1 MSQINLDTS
10 PYFDDFDE
18 EKEFYKVLFKPGFPV
33 QARELTTLQSI
44 LQNQISKFGE
54 HFFKEGSMVI
64 PGAITY
70 NGNYTCVLVNPQQG
84 GIDVSLY
91 LDKLIG
97 TKIVGQISGVR
108 AKVVNILLPP
118 DEVATNPTIYIS
130 YEDSGSD
137 EEQATFLTNEPL
149 INESPIV
156 YGNTTI
162 SAGSIFATTL
172 VQDAV
177 TTGSAAQIADG
188 IYFIR
193 STFVKV
199 SESVVILEPYNNN
212 PTFRVGLQIS
222 QSIVTAGQ
230 DETLYD
236 NAKGF
241 NNFSA
246 PGADRLKIT
255 AALTKKPIDDTN
267 DTNFIELMRV
277 TDGELKKLEEST
289 NYNYLKDYIAKR
301 TYDESGDYVVKG
313 MGVTIDESLNNGL
326 GNGGSYTKDQLTEE
340 GAVPTSDLA
349 CVKIQAGTAYV
360 RGYDVKTPGTTNLD
374 APKPRT
380 TANIASAAIPFE
392 MGTQYI
398 VNNVTGTP
406 AVGLNYDDNI
416 VQLFN
421 GRVSG
426 GVSSGDLIG
435 EGRVYAFELHDGR
448 YENASTT
455 FDLFL
460 FDTQIFTKFTA
471 NVDPTSLLI
480 AGYRVKGLSS
490 NSTAYVRSVNG
501 NQVTLTQV
509 DGEFQ
514 LNETLSI
521 NNSTSNTVTIAALE
535 TYKADQVRSI
545 SQSSSNINPGLQA
558 NFTADNLLYPSTAAN
573 FFADDTYTITS
584 GGLCVCGGRTFDSYK
599 VGDIFAYQKSGSE
612 LITFNRVASIAGD
625 DLGMVLEAV
634 ADVPGLVDGTLPSGT
649 IDVQGRKMISQVF
662 NQDRSFLY
670 SVLEERNIAKLDLSN
685 SSLPY
690 TKQVTGL
697 SIDANGQM
705 TINSASLDI
714 PNSNFTAYD
723 QNRYSICLSNGQQE
737 TIDSTAVAVSP
748 NVIVF
753 NNLTPNQTNVT
764 ANVTA
769 VKNSIRSK
777 TKVVVRSQEL
787 VVDRISSGIGTETL
801 SLQYSPYY
809 GLRVDDQEV
818 SLNVPDVR
826 NVVAV
831 YEALDGNTPTL
842 DVLQFV
848 AGLALDTNLVK
859 GELVRGE
866 ISGAIAQVITVP
878 DQANVRIVY
887 LSQNKFEVGELL
899 VFQESGLQNVLQGVV
914 EGNYQDITDSYTLDN
929 GYREQFYDYSRIVRS
944 DNGVAPVRKLLII
957 FDKLVVPNDDK
968 GDFYTANTYDDVT
981 FEYRMPNLGPKKDIR
996 ASDTLDFR
1004 PRVRDFDPAVTNDS
1018 PFNYIQR
1025 DFGSV
1030 GNTALQVIAPNENMT
1045 IGYDYYLGRQD
1056 RVIVTKEGDF
1066 QLVQGAPNR
1075 NPTLPDQAET
1085 AMELARIEYPPYVF
1099 DMNDVKVIQIDN
1111 KRYTMKDIGR
1121 LEDRIENLEEITS
1134 LSLLERQAQSTEI
1147 IDAQGNNRFKTGFF
1161 ADDFTSLNF
1170 VDLGDPDY
1178 KADVIAEFG
1187 TLACLQEFNT
1197 LPVRL
1202 LLKDGLDSQTINL
1215 DSDLPLVDANTTKT
1229 GDLVTLDYDEAQW
1242 ITQPLCS
1249 RIENVNPFNVILYN
1263 GNVAIAPR
1271 SDDFVVTRNLGTT
1284 RINVYGTTTGDFS
1297 KTFVEGI
1304 EVAQFMRERNVAFS
1318 ADGLRPHTR
1327 FYPFWDGQAGADVIP
1342 KLIEINMRSGA
1353 FIVGETVRGY
1363 NGSTQI
1369 FAARVAEQ
1377 NHKTGPFNAPQRI
1390 YTQNPYNRTEVIPS
1404 AYSGSSTVLNIDIFS
1419 LADQSDDRYY
1429 GLIANGVRL
1438 EGSSSRAVADVTD
1451 VKLVADTFAELQGCI
1466 YFRDPYASPPPAFR
1480 LRTGI
1485 RTFRLTSSP
1494 TNEKPVLGS
1503 TLVSYC
1509 ETTFESSGTVQ
1520 NRRTEVIGVQDLPPP
1535 PPPIIIDKTVTNN
1548 FTRVIDRT
1556 RTRIIDRTVTV
1567 RNNFIERRVIDRTRT
1582 IVNNRTRIER
1592 RIVRRPQRR
1601 QRRPRRRYD
1610 DPLAQTFRVDETGA
1624 FLTSVDIFMASKS
1637 LTDNL
1642 AVEIRTTELGTPT
1655 VQLVQSYAR
1664 VVLGPDE
1671 VNVSSDGSVPT
1682 NVVFPSPIYLEPD
1695 VTYALVLLAP
1705 TTDDYNAWIAR
1716 MGEGAIEAGASGLAD
1731 GVSTS
1736 VQDDQAEQETND
1748 QSITEDQATGEVD
1761 QDALAAAGG
1770 QVIISQQYLNGSLFK
1785 SQNGSIWT
1793 PSQFEDLK
1801 FTLYKAEFTDQ
1812 EGTVFLTNPPLSNST
1827 PLRNN
1832 GILTL
1837 PRKVRCRIAPTS
1849 FPFQPGDSITSVG
1862 SGFTMTAKVPADIE
1876 ALGGPITTLTIT
1888 DGGAGFIDGSYSA
1901 VEAYPL
1907 GVSGVL
1913 GRNGSLGESATV
1925 NVTVASG
1932 IITSVTVVDG
1942 GNGYKVGDT
1951 IGIKTSDV
1959 ANAGGDAVITIDAI
1973 GQTDTLYLTNVE
1985 GERYVSTDDIKKVA
1999 ENGTLIDTG
2008 VSVDPAGSTVVDP
2021 MYDGSVFVV
2030 DCPNHSL
2037 HADNQNLSIS
2047 NCLPDQPASV
2057 LSEQIDITS
2066 TSLTVLDPSSFNEFE
2081 GITTSVGYAYLGGE
2095 IIEYSNLGN
2104 GQLGIS
2110 SRGVDGTAVLI
2121 HDQGTRVY
2129 KYEVSGVSLRRIN
2142 SAHKTPIDSTLGE
2155 TRQFNTLPLQIDRS
2169 GRNSGPDMLCF
2180 TSQSEVGGANMGFA
2194 QNFQFNRILPS
2205 MGLFTPGETTS
2216 ASGTI
2221 RTVTGTSCDGNE
2233 ASFIDTGYVPATIDN
2248 FTRFD
2253 TPRLVANRLN
2263 EVEYLA
2269 DIPAAASLTYAVS
2282 MKSTDPNL
2290 SPVLDISQTSM
2301 ILVRN
2306 CINRPVKNFADDAR
2320 VNRIIGDPHASIY
2333 ISSRININNPST
2345 SLKVFLT
2352 AYRDESCDFRV
2363 LYRLFGASSQGST
2376 DPSWELFPGYTN
2388 MLDTDGDGY
2397 GDTVIDLSKNNGLP
2411 NAQVRPSAV
2420 NEFLEYEYEQ
2430 GDLPEFQAFQLKIV
2444 MAGTNEARAPF
2455 FRDVRA
2461 IALA

>member
-84 GIDVSLY
+84 GIDLSLY

-118 DEVATNPTIYIS
+118 DEVAKNPTIYIS
-130 YEDSGSD
+130 YEDSGND

-172 VQDAV
+172 LQDAV
-177 TTGSAAQIADG
+177 TTGSAAQISEG
-188 IYFIR
+188 VYFLR

-212 PTFRVGLQIS
+212 PTFRVGLQIT
-222 QSIVTAGQ
+222 QSIVTAAQ
-230 DETLYD
+230 DDTLYD

-255 AALTKKPIDDTN
+255 ATLTKKPVDDTN

-340 GAVPTSDLA
+340 GETPTSDLA

-380 TANIASAAIPFE
+380 TANIESAAIPFE

-416 VQLFN
+416 VQLYD
-421 GRVSG
+421 GRINAG
-426 GVSSGDLIG
+426 TPSGDLIG
-435 EGRVYAFELHDGR
+435 EGRVYSFELHDGR
-448 YENASTT
+448 YENASST

-471 NVDPTSLLI
+471 NVDPTTLLI
-480 AGYRVKGLSS
+480 AGYKVKGLSS
-490 NSTAYVRSVNG
+490 NSTAFVRSVNG
-501 NQVTLTQV
+501 SEVTLTQV

-521 NNSTSNTVTIAALE
+521 NGVTSNTVTIAALE
-535 TYKADQVRSI
+535 TYNADNVKSI
-545 SQSSSNINPGLQA
+545 SQSAPNINPGLQA
-558 NFTADNLLYPSTAAN
+558 NFTADALLYSSIAAN
-573 FFADDTYTITS
+573 FFADDTYTITA
-584 GGLCVCGGRTFDSYK
+584 GGLCVCGGRTFDAYK

-612 LITFNRVASIAGD
+612 LITFNRVTSIAAD
-625 DLGMVLEAV
+625 DLGMTLEAV
-634 ADVPGLVDGTLPSGT
+634 ADVPGLVDGALPTGT
-649 IDVQGRKMISQVF
+649 IDVQGSRMISKVF
-662 NQDRSFLY
+662 NQDKSFLY

-705 TINSASLDI
+705 TINSSSLNI
-714 PNSNFTAYD
+714 PNSNFAAYD
-723 QNRYSICLSNGQQE
+723 QNRYSISLSTGQQE
-737 TIDSTAVAVSP
+737 TIDSTAVLVSP

-769 VKNSIRSK
+769 FKTGIRSK
-777 TKVVVRSQEL
+777 TKVVMRSEEL
-787 VVDRISSGIGTETL
+787 IVDRISTGIGTDTL
-801 SLQYSPYY
+801 ALQASPYY

-831 YEALDGNTPTL
+831 YESLNANNPSLDI
-842 DVLQFV
+842 LQFV
-848 AGLALDTNLVK
+848 SGLALDTNVVK
-859 GELVRGE
+859 GEYVRGE
-866 ISGAIAQVITVP
+866 ITGAIAQVISVP
-878 DQANVRIVY
+878 DQAQVRIVY
-887 LSQNKFEVGELL
+887 LSQNTFEVGELL
-899 VFQESGLQNVLQGVV
+899 VFQESGMQNILQGIV
-914 EGNYQDITDSYTLDN
+914 EGNYQDITDRYTLDN
-929 GYREQFYDYSRIVRS
+929 GYREQFYDYARIVRS
-944 DNGVAPVRKLLII
+944 DNGVAPNRKLLVI
-957 FDKLVVPNDDK
+957 FDKLVVPGDDK
-968 GDFYTANTYDDVT
+968 GDFYTANTYDDDT
-981 FEYRMPNLGPKKDIR
+981 FEYMMPNLGPKKDIR

-1004 PRVRDFDPAVTNDS
+1004 PRVRDFDPATTNDS

-1025 DFGSV
+1025 DFGTV
-1030 GNTALQVIAPNENMT
+1030 GSTALQVVAPNENMT
-1045 IGYDYYLGRQD
+1045 VGYDYYLGRRD

-1066 QLVQGAPNR
+1066 QLVMGAPNR

-1099 DMNDVKVIQIDN
+1099 DMNDVKVVQVDN

-1134 LSLLERQAQSTEI
+1134 LSLLERQAQSTDVT
-1147 IDAQGNNRFKTGFF
+1147 DAQGNNRFKTGFF

-1170 VDLGDPDY
+1170 VDLSDPDY
-1178 KADVIAEFG
+1178 KADVIAEFSV
-1187 TLACLQEFNT
+1187 LACLQEFGT
-1197 LPVRL
+1197 LPIRL
-1202 LLKDGLDSQTINL
+1202 LLENGLDSNTVNL
-1215 DSDLPLVDANTTKT
+1215 ESDLPLVDPNTTKT
-1229 GDLVTLDYDEAQW
+1229 GDLVTLKYDEVKW
-1242 ITQPLCS
+1242 INQPLCS

-1263 GNVAIAPR
+1263 GNMAIAPR
-1271 SDDFVVTRNLGTT
+1271 SDDFVVTRQLGTT

-1304 EVAQFMRERNVAFS
+1304 EVAQYMRERNVAFA

-1363 NGSTQI
+1363 NGNTQI

-1377 NHKTGPFNAPQRI
+1377 NHKTGPFSSPQRT
-1390 YTQNPYNRTEVIPS
+1390 YTQNPYSRGEIIPS
-1404 AYSGSSTVLNIDIFS
+1404 AYSGSSTILNIDIFS

-1438 EGSSSRAVADVTD
+1438 EGASSRAIADVTD
-1451 VKLVADTFAELQGCI
+1451 VKLVADTFSELQGCV

-1494 TNEKPVLGS
+1494 SNEKPVLGS
-1503 TLVSYC
+1503 TMVSFC
-1509 ETTFESSGTVQ
+1509 DSTFESSGTVQ
-1520 NRRTEVIGVQDLPPP
+1520 NRRTEIIGVQDLPPP
-1535 PPPIIIDKTVTNN
+1535 PPPVIIDKTVTNN

-1556 RTRIIDRTVTV
+1556 KTEVIDRTVTI
-1567 RNNFIERRVIDRTRT
+1567 RNNFIQRRVIDRTRT
-1582 IVNNRTRIER
+1582 IVRNRTRVER
-1592 RIVRRPQRR
+1592 RVIRRPRRR

-1624 FLTSVDIFMASKS
+1624 FLTSVDIFMQSKS

-1671 VNVSSDGSVPT
+1671 VNISDDGSIPT

-1716 MGEGAIEAGASGLAD
+1716 MGEGAIQAGASGLAD
-1731 GVSTS
+1731 GVSGS
-1736 VQDDQAEQETND
+1736 LQDDQAEQETND
-1748 QSITEDQATGEVD
+1748 SSVAEDQATGDVD

-1801 FTLYKAEFTDQ
+1801 FDLYKAEFTDE
-1812 EGTVFLTNPPLSNST
+1812 EGTVFLTNPPLANTT

-1849 FPFQPGDSITSVG
+1849 FAFEPGDSITSVG

-1901 VEAYPL
+1901 VEAYSL
-1907 GVSGVL
+1907 GVAGVL
-1913 GRNGSLGESATV
+1913 GREGSLGESATV
-1925 NVTVASG
+1925 NVTVSSG
-1932 IITSVTVVDG
+1932 AVTAATVVAG

-1959 ANAGGDAVITIDAI
+1959 GNSGGDAVITIDAI

-2008 VSVDPAGSTVVDP
+2008 VSVDPAGSSVTDP
-2021 MYDGSVFVV
+2021 MNDGSVFII

-2037 HADNQNLSIS
+2037 HADNQNCSLV

-2129 KYEVSGVSLRRIN
+2129 KYEASGVSLRRIN
-2142 SAHKTPIDSTLGE
+2142 TAHKVPVDSTLGE
-2155 TRQFNTLPLQIDRS
+2155 TRQYSTLPLKIDRS

-2180 TSQSEVGGANMGFA
+2180 TSQSEIGGANMSFA

-2216 ASGTI
+2216 VTGTI
-2221 RTVTGTSCDGNE
+2221 RTITGTSCDGNE

-2248 FTRFD
+2248 YTRFD
-2253 TPRLVANRLN
+2253 TPRLIANRLN
-2263 EVEYLA
+2263 EIEYLS
-2269 DIPAAASLTYAVS
+2269 DIPAAASVTYAAA

-2290 SPVLDISQTSM
+2290 SPVLDVSQTNM
-2301 ILVRN
+2301 IFVRN
-2306 CINRPVKNFADDAR
+2306 AINRPVKNFADDAR
-2320 VNRIIGDPHASIY
+2320 VNRVIGDPHASIY
-2333 ISSRININNPST
+2333 ISTRIDLKNPST
-2345 SLKVFLT
+2345 SLKVFIT
-2352 AYRDESCDFRV
+2352 AYRDVSCDFRV
-2363 LYRLFGASSQGST
+2363 LYRLFGSSSQGST

-2388 MLDTDGDGY
+2388 MLDNDGDGF

-2411 NAQVRPSAV
+2411 NAEVRPSAV

-2430 GDLPEFQAFQLKIV
+2430 QDLPEFQAFQLKIV